1 MSTPCNR
8 KLHSWVPVT
17 GTEFTAYRLGFSC
30 DTQCDYTRMVVSCA
44 NAIVQYR
51 SQGVCV
57 RTNGAAV
64 QIESAGLKQTYGSQ
78 NAMWTV
84 CCICKRSSGDF
95 DINIHQL
102 TIDINW
108 HQYTSINILLLLLDP
123 VMWQN
128 IVCFTGHHQVTAQQC
143 LCAVPPLT
151 NLLLLVLMQFLSS
164 AQPWYLSQ
172 GPANCSFLCEMSW
185 MFAVKTELKQLH
197 KAKCLE
203 SV

>member
-17 GTEFTAYRLGFSC
+17 GTEFTACRLGFSC

-44 NAIVQYR
+44 NAIVQYQ

-57 RTNGAAV
+57 RTNGTAV

-108 HQYTSINILLLLLDP
+108 HQYTSIDN
-123 VMWQN
+123 W
-128 IVCFTGHHQVTAQQC
+128 HQLTSIYINQYTTA
-143 LCAVPPLT
+143 A
-151 NLLLLVLMQFLSS
+151 
-164 AQPWYLSQ
+164 AQPCNMAEYSLLHWPSS
-172 GPANCSFLCEMSW
+172 GHSSTVSLCCTS
-185 MFAVKTELKQLH
+185 
-197 KAKCLE
+197 
-203 SV
+203 SN